1 MKSHDAHTHTHTHHP
16 YTIHTHTHH
25 PPHNT
30 HTQTDPDSKE
40 TSDFDWWSKYYYSC
54 GDERRT
60 QAEYVEQGA
69 DKLVV
74 YPTELEEAFN
84 RYSPP
89 LVLY

>member
-1 MKSHDAHTHTHTHHP
+1 MKPHSAHLSLP
-16 YTIHTHTHH
+16 
-25 PPHNT
+25 
-30 HTQTDPDSKE
+30 HTQTDPEE

-60 QAEYVEQGA
+60 QSEYVEQGA

-84 RYSPP
+84 RYMYCSPP
-89 LVLY
+89 LLYCWSLWSNHWNKWPAKQA

>member
-1 MKSHDAHTHTHTHHP
+1 MHFYPSH
-16 YTIHTHTHH
+16 
-25 PPHNT
+25 T
-30 HTQTDPDSKE
+30 HTQTDPEE

-60 QAEYVEQGA
+60 QSEYVEQGA

-84 RYSPP
+84 RYMYCSPP
-89 LVLY
+89 LLYCVVMVTVEQPLE